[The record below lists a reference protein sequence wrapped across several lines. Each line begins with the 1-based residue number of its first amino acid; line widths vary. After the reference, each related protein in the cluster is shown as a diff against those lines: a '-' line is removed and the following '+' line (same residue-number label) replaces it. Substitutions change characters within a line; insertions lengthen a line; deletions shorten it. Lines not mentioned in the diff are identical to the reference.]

1 MTSCLPRLTAVIL
14 NALDDSGRGLHAC
27 VRGPSENRLIGELPP
42 SVGRVASLTGLNLS
56 GNQLTGVIPAEL
68 GGLIGLVELSL
79 HFNQLTGRLAAKMGN
94 LTDLAKLYPHSD

>member
-1 MTSCLPRLTAVIL
+1 MILAVVSML
-14 NALDDSGRGLHAC
+14 AC
-27 VRGPSENRLIGELPP
+27 EGQARTGSLRSGELPP

-56 GNQLTGVIPAEL
+56 GNQLMIPAEL

-79 HFNQLTGRLAAKMGN
+79 HFNQLTGRLAAEMGN